1 MHWTRKLNEVV
12 NEKSLDKRIE
22 LSFEFVKLF
31 SIQSDI
37 HNSDREK
44 ELLSQIAKL
53 QHALE
58 ESERSN
64 LDLMRK
70 IGEDARRR
78 AAQQVPKKKTRRR

>member
-12 NEKSLDKRIE
+12 SEKSLDKRLE

-37 HNSDREK
+37 HNSDRER
-44 ELLSQIAKL
+44 ELLNQIAKL
-53 QHALE
+53 RHDLE

-64 LDLMRK
+64 LDLLRK

-78 AAQQVPKKKTRRR
+78 AVQQTPKKKRRK